1 MQKFLRIMLL
11 AAFAIM
17 PLATSAQYCTP
28 NPSSKDGNGITNVT
42 FGVGDETVNSNVT
55 WGSSPY
61 YIDNSSQI
69 GAVPAGTTCEMS
81 ITFATGYTYGTI
93 IWVDWNNDQTFS
105 GTEVVWVGE
114 APNTNPTTLAVNFDI
129 APSQDTGS
137 YRMRICAADS
147 YFDGYTGSI
156 ASAASADPCASY
168 TWGVGLDY
176 TLHVLSAPTCTR
188 PESLT
193 ATNVVSDGLTLGWV
207 DTMNTG
213 ASYSI
218 DYWKDGGDTN
228 TVTST
233 TTSYTFT
240 GLDANSLYHFVVKAV
255 CSASDESL
263 PLGGNFATACGGSTC
278 DLTVGAWGGYS
289 GTSYSP
295 TLTLFQNGRQIAS
308 VNDNTEIVS
317 VCSTDPVT
325 VIFAD
330 ATYTWSS
337 RYASVYDGGGTEL
350 FNGST
355 DNYSTGDTLLTIA
368 TPCPTCI
375 PPTALTAVPDSNE
388 ITFSWTPR
396 SGASQFIVY
405 LNDAVVDGN
414 VTDTFYTFTGLPA
427 NTAFTLKVQSVCSAD
442 DSSNIAT
449 INTRTACGT
458 ITLPYFVD
466 FEDAEFNG
474 AWYPCWDST
483 IHAGT
488 DPSVNTVAPHNS
500 TYGMYFQGNSS
511 ENYNL
516 VVSPMVPTAGNNIYV
531 RFWGYLTNA
540 SGWMKA
546 GVMTNPHDTSTF
558 IPMVDI
564 VGSTWNE
571 YEFRT
576 DTLDGDATYYIAWMA
591 CIPGASYNT
600 QIGRVDDIYISE
612 APSCARVPV
621 AYIDTTTSESITIRW
636 DDNGMGSYTVYYWAD
651 GATDTLYESTSDT
664 TVTISG
670 LEPMTQYRMMV
681 VANCSDGDA
690 EPSPVY
696 SAATTCAD
704 ATCNITID
712 MVDNYYGYAWGSCN
726 IEILQAGIVI
736 GNASLPNYSESGSA
750 SLEVCSS
757 APVTFNFST
766 SYSYYSSYAGFS
778 IKDGGGAV
786 VYSAASSDGLG
797 NAFFTLSSPCPDCVP
812 PVNIHVGDITANEA
826 TLYWTAQ
833 EGQTSWI
840 VRIDSTDYNV
850 SDTSY
855 TFTNL
860 NARTTY
866 NVSVATDCSGDT
878 SAFISTSFT
887 TDCATGSCDISVV
900 MDDSYGDGWNGG
912 KINFYQNDALAG
924 SAGLTSGNHD
934 TATVNVCSDIPVTFS
949 WQSGNF
955 DTEVSYVIYDG
966 GFTEIYNSATSGVN
980 YSDTIDD
987 ACPTCL
993 RPTGLMVTIIDSN
1006 MLEFSWDVAD
1016 SVDGYVVSFNGGA
1029 WENAAGAYSALSL
1042 SPNTSYTFS
1051 VKAVCSATDTSN
1063 PRSITVKT
1071 ACGEMV
1077 VPYTNG
1083 FEDDAQST
1091 VPSCWTVVRPGY
1103 GNYPGVSGSANAGS
1117 NGMTMAADY
1126 NDSTTIATS
1135 LVPLNGDEI
1144 YVSFWA
1150 SVNQGNTL
1158 YAGVMTDLAYDTTFI
1173 PLLTVPYNNS
1183 TYTLYEFN
1191 TSTLSALDQYY
1202 VAFRLVTGGSNHY
1215 ADIDDVEIR
1224 LDEGCMYP
1232 ANLTANPG
1240 AHNMDLTWNLSTSSA
1255 TFVVQHRQS
1264 GTSAWTEDGATF
1276 DTTYNVTGLNA
1287 ATTYYFRVG
1296 FICNLDTLW
1305 SYTSAQ
1311 TTCDMVN
1318 LPYYENFDS
1327 PTGTLP
1333 PCWDYTNPSYFHWNR
1348 WTTHAETSGDGEL
1361 MVGSGSAGE
1370 YAILPEFNSS
1380 ITKIQISFKAKLG
1393 NISEGDS
1400 VLFGV
1405 YDSYSN
1411 TVTQAGAMAI
1421 AGQSRENFVV
1431 FTYAY
1436 TNYSG
1441 SGSRI
1446 AIGHS
1451 HNNPSDWGMA
1461 VDSIVVIQLPD
1472 CLPPTDV
1479 EAHNTMY
1486 PNTADDVYFTWTGNP
1501 YASSYQIYIDT
1512 ITSTAVVDSVPDSLL
1527 VSVDT
1532 NYYHVPFNSL
1542 AYGAHYRFFVR
1553 SNCGYEYGEW
1563 VELQNGFATD
1573 EVWMGNGTADTVI
1586 GCDFIVYDNGGPVAG
1601 YLHNSNSTLVMM
1613 SGEEGRELQVQGG
1626 WFSHGADANT
1636 FTIYDGVGTSGDVLY
1651 QRNQTNLTE
1660 SVDTILA
1667 TSTTGALTITFTSG
1681 YYAAL
1686 GYELYVHCVGAAPCQ
1701 RPMRLH
1707 AVMTDAGEAS
1717 LDWEGT
1723 ANSYKLYYKLSGAT
1737 TWDSMVVNA
1746 NNTTLTGLTADT
1758 NYDFYV
1764 VADCDSNGLSTPSV
1778 TVQFNT
1784 HYEVVITPC
1793 DPVAGLAVSNV
1804 TTNSAE
1810 LSWTSTASSWEL
1822 ELTNVSGTTTQ
1833 TVTTNP
1839 YILTGLVS
1847 NMQYSVRMRS
1857 LCNGMYEE
1865 PSSEWSTAVTFTTAG
1880 GTTPTFTITVQS
1892 NNEAWGTVTGGG
1904 TYNEG
1909 TVVNLTAIPADG
1921 YRFVQWNDANTEN
1934 PRSVTVTANA
1944 TYIATFEAI
1953 PTYTITAMANN
1964 PAWGTVTGGGTYQ
1977 EGTEV
1982 TLTATANDGYQ
1993 FVQWNDAVTDAVRT
2007 ITVTANANYVA
2018 TFVDTSAELVYH
2030 TVTVSVND
2038 SAMGSVTGDGR
2049 YLEGTQATLTAVP
2062 NDGYRFVEWDD
2073 HNTDNPRVVTVNE
2086 DMALT
2091 AIFEAIPTYTI
2102 TVQANNAAWGT
2113 VTGGGTYQEGTV
2125 ITLVA
2130 TANDGY
2136 HFVRWNDDVTTA
2148 TRQVVVNANDSYI
2161 AYFEANVGINDVE
2174 FGSVSLYPNP
2184 ASTSVTLGL
2193 EGFEG
2198 EANVQIVDMNGRVV
2212 RSANSVSATVTLDV
2226 ADLPQGAYFVRVVSG
2241 TRTAVSKLIVK

>member
-55 WGSSPY
+55 WGSSPF

-105 GTEVVWVGE
+105 GTEVVWVGV

-147 YFDGYTGSI
+147 YFDSYTSSI
-156 ASAASADPCASY
+156 AAAANANPCAEYS
-168 TWGVGLDY
+168 WGVGLDY
-176 TLHVLSAPTCTR
+176 TLHILSAPTCTR
-188 PESLT
+188 PEGLN
-193 ATNVVSDGLTLGWV
+193 ATDVNGDGLTLNWV

-213 ASYSI
+213 ATYSI

-263 PLGGNFATACGGSTC
+263 PLGGSFATACGGSTC

-289 GTSYSP
+289 GSYYSP

-330 ATYTWSS
+330 ATYTWNN

-414 VTDTFYTFTGLPA
+414 VTDTFYTFTNLPA

-546 GVMTNPHDTSTF
+546 GVMTNPHDTTTF
-558 IPMVDI
+558 IPMVDV
-564 VGSTWNE
+564 VGSNWNE

-612 APSCARVPV
+612 APSCARVPM
-621 AYIDTTTSESITIRW
+621 ATIDTTTSESITISW
-636 DDNGMGSYTVYYWAD
+636 NDNGMGSYTVYYWAD
-651 GATDTLYESTSDT
+651 GSADTLYESTSDT

-670 LEPMTQYRMMV
+670 LESMTGYNLMV

-690 EPSPVY
+690 EPSPIY

-704 ATCNITID
+704 ATCSFTAYVTDSYNDSWNGCTINL
-712 MVDNYYGYAWGSCN
+712 V
-726 IEILQAGIVI
+726 QAGIAVATI
-736 GNASLPNYSESGSA
+736 ECPSGQSGSTFTY
-750 SLEVCSS
+750 EVCSS
-757 APVTFNFST
+757 APVTLTFT
-766 SYSYYSSYAGFS
+766 RGSYPTELGGY
-778 IKDGGGAV
+778 IQDGGGNTV
-786 VYSAASSDGLG
+786 
-797 NAFFTLSSPCPDCVP
+797 FTISGMGSYYTGDVLATVTTPCPNCVP
-812 PVNIHVGDITANEA
+812 PTNLTVSDILPTEA
-826 TLYWTAQ
+826 TVSWTPQ
-833 EGQTSWI
+833 DGQSSWI
-840 VRIDSTDYNV
+840 VRIDSTDYDV
-850 SDTSY
+850 SGTSY
-855 TFTNL
+855 TFTGL
-860 NARTTY
+860 DARTTY

-900 MDDSYGDGWNGG
+900 MNDSYGDGWNGG

-1016 SVDGYVVSFNGGA
+1016 SVAGYVASFNGGA
-1029 WENAAGAYSALSL
+1029 WESAAGAYSALSL

-1051 VKAVCSATDTSN
+1051 VMAVCSATDTSN

-1071 ACGEMV
+1071 ACGQMT
-1077 VPYTNG
+1077 VPYANG
-1083 FEDDAQST
+1083 FEDDAQGT

-1103 GNYPGVSGSANAGS
+1103 GNYPGVSGSANVGS

-1202 VAFRLVTGGSNHY
+1202 VAFRLVTGASNHY
-1215 ADIDDVEIR
+1215 ADIDDFEIR

-1232 ANLTANPG
+1232 ANLTAVPG
-1240 AHNMDLTWNLSTSSA
+1240 AHNAQLTWSNGSSSSNFAVQYRLVSA
-1255 TFVVQHRQS
+1255 TGWTDA
-1264 GTSAWTEDGATF
+1264 GTTF

-1287 ATTYYFRVG
+1287 ASTYVIRVG
-1296 FICNLDTLW
+1296 FICNTDTLW
-1305 SYTSAQ
+1305 TEVNTQ

-1441 SGSRI
+1441 IGSRI

-1701 RPMRLH
+1701 RPLRLH
-1707 AVMTDAGEAS
+1707 AVMTEVGEAS
-1717 LDWEGT
+1717 IDWEGT
-1723 ANSYKLYYKLSGAT
+1723 ASNYCLYYQVSGAAS
-1737 TWDSMVVNA
+1737 WDSVIVTA
-1746 NNTTLTGLTADT
+1746 NSTILTGLTADT

-1764 VADCDSNGLSTPSV
+1764 VANCDSNGLSMPSAIAHLY
-1778 TVQFNT
+1778 T
-1784 HYEVVITPC
+1784 HFDVVSTPC

-1804 TTNSAE
+1804 TNNSVDVH
-1810 LSWTSTASSWEL
+1810 WTSSADQWEIK
-1822 ELTNVSGTTTQ
+1822 LTNVSGDQ
-1833 TVTTNP
+1833 FFTVTDSLSTSHSYTINSLLP
-1839 YILTGLVS
+1839 
-1847 NMQYSVRMRS
+1847 NMQYAVRIRA
-1857 LCNGMYEE
+1857 LCSGTNVE
-1865 PSSEWSTAVTFTTAG
+1865 PESDWSEAVTFTTLQNAP
-1880 GTTPTFTITVQS
+1880 TTYTL
-1892 NNEAWGTVTGGG
+1892 
-1904 TYNEG
+1904 
-1909 TVVNLTAIPADG
+1909 TVV
-1921 YRFVQWNDANTEN
+1921 
-1934 PRSVTVTANA
+1934 
-1944 TYIATFEAI
+1944 
-1953 PTYTITAMANN
+1953 ANN
-1964 PAWGTVTGGGTYQ
+1964 PAWGTVTGSGNYVTG
-1977 EGTEV
+1977 EEV
-1982 TLTATANDGYQ
+1982 TITATPNEGYY
-1993 FVQWNDAVTDAVRT
+1993 FDQWNDGDTNATRIVVVTENAT
-2007 ITVTANANYVA
+2007 YTANFAENGHENVYYAVA
-2018 TFVDTSAELVYH
+2018 VHSN
-2030 TVTVSVND
+2030 ND
-2038 SAMGSVTGDGR
+2038 SWGSVSGGGD
-2049 YLEGTQATLTAVP
+2049 YMEGSQATV
-2062 NDGYRFVEWDD
+2062 
-2073 HNTDNPRVVTVNE
+2073 
-2086 DMALT
+2086 
-2091 AIFEAIPTYTI
+2091 
-2102 TVQANNAAWGT
+2102 
-2113 VTGGGTYQEGTV
+2113 
-2125 ITLVA
+2125 VA

-2136 HFVRWNDDVTTA
+2136 HFVEWRNAAQAVVSTNASYTFTVIEPVSLTA
-2148 TRQVVVNANDSYI
+2148 W
-2161 AYFEANVGINDVE
+2161 FEVDAEGINDVE
-2174 FGSVSLYPNP
+2174 LGSVSIYPNP
-2184 ASTSVTLGL
+2184 ASTSVMLGL